1 MLYVCLFLYDMST
14 SVYSNLLI
22 LALHILHIFCKD
34 NQNVYDIKSELEVFR
49 YINDYLLFP
58 NKSIS

>member
-1 MLYVCLFLYDMST
+1 MST

-34 NQNVYDIKSELEVFR
+34 NQNVYDIKSELEV
-49 YINDYLLFP
+49 LLEKHKNLKHKYNSSVFTLLP
-58 NKSIS
+58 